1 MAVQVTRTETTRTET
16 TRAESRA
23 KAPALL
29 PSLFVVM
36 WSSAFVAGLIG
47 VGAAPP
53 LLLTFARFALAGLL
67 LGGYALAVRAPWP
80 RGRRLAHV
88 VVAGL
93 LVQVVQF
100 GAFYS
105 ALGLGVPAALI
116 ALVQGLSPMVVALLA
131 GRALGERM
139 SPVRWAGFGLGA
151 AGVGLAVADRVS
163 FSPAALAL
171 CAVGLLGLSAGT
183 VYQKR
188 FAADMDVR
196 TGTAVQ
202 FLAGAPLM
210 GLGAL
215 LLETPRVGDWGA
227 FGGAVA
233 WLVLVNSIGAF
244 LLLNTMLRDAPASRV
259 STMFFLTPA
268 VTAVMAWLVAGQ
280 SLHPLAVAGL
290 VVGGA
295 GVLLAARR

>member
-1 MAVQVTRTETTRTET
+1 MAVETMETRPRTRM
-16 TRAESRA
+16 
-23 KAPALL
+23 PIVV

-88 VVAGL
+88 MVAGL

-105 ALGLGVPAALI
+105 ALGRGMPAAVI

-139 SPVRWAGFGLGA
+139 SAVRWAGFGLGA

-163 FSPAALAL
+163 FSPSAVVL
-171 CAVGLLGLSAGT
+171 CAIGLIGMSVGT

-188 FAADMDVR
+188 FASDMDVR

-210 GLGAL
+210 GVAAL
-215 LLETPRVGDWGA
+215 LLETPRVADWGA

-268 VTAVMAWLVAGQ
+268 VTAVMAWLVTGQ

-295 GVLLAARR
+295 GVLLATRR

>member
-1 MAVQVTRTETTRTET
+1 MAVPTMETPARTRTPVGV
-16 TRAESRA
+16 
-23 KAPALL
+23 PA
-29 PSLFVVM
+29 LFVVA

-93 LVQVVQF
+93 LVQAVQF

-105 ALGLGVPAALI
+105 ALGRGMPAAVI

-139 SPVRWAGFGLGA
+139 SRVRWAGFGLGA
-151 AGVGLAVADRVS
+151 AGVALAVADRVS
-163 FSPAALAL
+163 FSPSAVAL
-171 CAVGLLGLSAGT
+171 CAIGLAGLSVGT

-188 FAADMDVR
+188 FASDMDVR

-202 FLAGAPLM
+202 FLAGAPVM
-210 GLGAL
+210 GLAAL
-215 LLETPRVGDWGA
+215 LLETPRVADWGA

-268 VTAVMAWLVAGQ
+268 VTAVMAWLLAGQ
-280 SLHPLAVAGL
+280 ALHPLAVAGL

-295 GVLLAARR
+295 GVFLAARR